1 MRRFSVL
8 QVFLI
13 AVGFGLFFGG
23 IFLNHI
29 LRGWENYRYP
39 NAVYWQGM
47 RLVPDTN
54 QKISAATEMG
64 NTALVAIKEGGA
76 IAICQTDGTG
86 ETAPIMDFAHPSS
99 IAITTSFDLK
109 KDSLPIVTWSLW
121 HPVLAR
127 ATGTLT
133 VSTAG
138 LSTPEIGHVAEL
150 LKSVAR

>member
-1 MRRFSVL
+1 MPIEHTKLEDIANDYVAAMTSIRGRRVHRLLMRAFSDSECVL
-8 QVFLI
+8 K
-13 AVGFGLFFGG
+13 A
-23 IFLNHI
+23 
-29 LRGWENYRYP
+29 
-39 NAVYWQGM
+39 
-47 RLVPDTN
+47 
-54 QKISAATEMG
+54 STEMG